1 MGARAKGGKSPN
13 ERPLNWRRGIARL
26 KMPKPVR
33 PSRLL
38 EALRRAQ
45 AAPDSPSLPR
55 RRKVR
60 AVP

>member
-1 MGARAKGGKSPN
+1 MRSRARATEAS
-13 ERPLNWRRGIARL
+13 EQRPTNWRRGIARL

-45 AAPDSPSLPR
+45 AGTESPTLPR
-55 RRKVR
+55 RQKGRKG
-60 AVP
+60 P

>member
-1 MGARAKGGKSPN
+1 MRSRAKATEAS
-13 ERPLNWRRGIARL
+13 EQRPTNWRPGIARL

-45 AAPDSPSLPR
+45 TETDRPRPR

-60 AVP
+60 EVP

>member
-1 MGARAKGGKSPN
+1 MRSRARATEAS
-13 ERPLNWRRGIARL
+13 EQRPLNWRPGIARL

-45 AAPDSPSLPR
+45 AGTESPTLPR

-60 AVP
+60 EVP

>member
-1 MGARAKGGKSPN
+1 MRSRARATEAS
-13 ERPLNWRRGIARL
+13 EQRPLNWRPGIARL

-45 AAPDSPSLPR
+45 TETDRRLPR
-55 RRKVR
+55 RRTGR
-60 AVP
+60 EGP